1 MDKVLKKKYNSLT
14 EEERRAYDEYVE
26 NMQNILQGEKKEQAL
41 DEGTGN
47 YQETVPVEQDVLP
60 VAGTNEMQEIPTNVP
75 TGYSRGEA
83 IFKKHNPQEMRGVI
97 VRERISKERLMQT
110 GMTEQDIESLI
121 MASESNVRKR

>member
-1 MDKVLKKKYNSLT
+1 
-14 EEERRAYDEYVE
+14 
-26 NMQNILQGEKKEQAL
+26 
-41 DEGTGN
+41 
-47 YQETVPVEQDVLP
+47 
-60 VAGTNEMQEIPTNVP
+60 MQEIPTNVP

-121 MASESNVRKR
+121 MASEKQRSQALSQMDINIRRLAEDYLEQRDAADGLNDALDEAHVPEVQAAQQKVQSMSPMAM